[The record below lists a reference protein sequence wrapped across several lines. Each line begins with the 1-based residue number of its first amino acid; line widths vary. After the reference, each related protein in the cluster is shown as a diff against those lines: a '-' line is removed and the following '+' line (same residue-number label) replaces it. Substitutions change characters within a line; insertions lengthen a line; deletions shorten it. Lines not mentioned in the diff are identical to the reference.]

1 MLGDTRKAA
10 RAKLALDARGVSL
23 RRAASEVLNGECG
36 QIFFPIS
43 HAYRN
48 FSVIKI
54 QNFRES
60 ARTME
65 RRTLGIALVALL
77 RSHFASHD
85 AKWRVSIWENWEAKF
100 HRNPSAFLISERY

>member
-1 MLGDTRKAA
+1 VLPDARKAA
-10 RAKLALDARGVSL
+10 RAKLVLKGGGVSL
-23 RRAASEVLNGECG
+23 RRTASEVLDGECS
-36 QIFFPIS
+36 QLFFSIS